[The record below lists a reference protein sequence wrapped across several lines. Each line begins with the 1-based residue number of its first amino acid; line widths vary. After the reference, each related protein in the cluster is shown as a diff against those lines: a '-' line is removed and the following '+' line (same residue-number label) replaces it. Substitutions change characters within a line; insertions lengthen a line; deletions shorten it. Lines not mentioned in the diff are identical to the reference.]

1 MIMPKQH
8 RLALGTGALF
18 VFFTVVSMVT
28 GFPPGK
34 AIGDHFLSFF
44 LEMLKVLPCV
54 FILIGLFDVWVKV
67 ATVEKHLGRDSGFI
81 SYLWAVLLAG
91 TTVGGLHVAIPVA
104 HALHVKKAKLGVVI
118 AFLSAAGICRV
129 PMTLFEASF
138 LGWRFTCVRFIVS
151 LPLVILSSALLGCW
165 FDRRR
170 YRLPSVETI
179 S

>member
-1 MIMPKQH
+1 LKHKLILGV
-8 RLALGTGALF
+8 LAT
-18 VFFTVVSMVT
+18 S
-28 GFPPGK
+28 
-34 AIGDHFLSFF
+34 S
-44 LEMLKVLPCV
+44 
-54 FILIGLFDVWVKV
+54 
-67 ATVEKHLGRDSGFI
+67 
-81 SYLWAVLLAG
+81 AG

-104 HALHVKKAKLGVVI
+104 HPLHVKKAKLGVVI

-129 PMTLFEASF
+129 PMTRFEASF